1 VHGTIFNFLEQ
12 FAGDQLGAG
21 AWEGMLKAG
30 RLDGRVFSADQAYE
44 DADLV
49 ALVGAAS
56 AATKVSSSE
65 LLGRFGEWLVPDLLS
80 LYSYLIRPEWDV
92 LDLLLNT
99 ERMIHQAV
107 RLGNPGAAPPR
118 LTANRSGPHAVTI
131 LYSSQRKM
139 CTLGEGIIRGLGLH
153 YGTPVE
159 VSQPNCMH
167 AGDPYCKIVAR
178 TAGVPET
185 SRARV

>member
-1 VHGTIFNFLEQ
+1 MHGTIFIFLEQ
-12 FAGDQLGAG
+12 FAGDQLGSG

-56 AATKVSSSE
+56 AATKVPSAE

>member
-1 VHGTIFNFLEQ
+1 MHGTIFIFLEQ
-12 FAGDQLGAG
+12 FAGDQLGSG

-56 AATKVSSSE
+56 AATKVPSSE

-107 RLGNPGAAPPR
+107 RLGAWRGHHPRPGPPLR
-118 LTANRSGPHAVTI
+118 HPGRGEPTHLHAHRGPV
-131 LYSSQRKM
+131 LQDRRQ
-139 CTLGEGIIRGLGLH
+139 G
-153 YGTPVE
+153 
-159 VSQPNCMH
+159 
-167 AGDPYCKIVAR
+167 AR
-178 TAGVPET
+178 IA
-185 SRARV
+185 